1 LRTIVFCF
9 TIVAIFG
16 MFFYPALAT
25 NISTDK
31 SSYNFEDI
39 VHISGTVSPVQ
50 DGQFIILQI
59 TSPGDSDIVTAD
71 QFLPSTD
78 GSFSRSYPAE
88 GPMWTLDGMYTVKIF
103 YENWSETTFQFQSE
117 SEPELPSNSE
127 KTNHDDSS
135 FDTESKNK
143 EQDNAFEEP
152 SKIKT
157 QNPKTKI
164 PGFPDLNKSP
174 DHYFERYEK
183 EPSYKDWFDSQFP
196 DLSIQEVVGYEPTH
210 VTDFPDSSRSP
221 QSYIDRY
228 NNESTYKGWFTSQFP
243 DKTIYEI
250 LGYSEPIKI
259 PAWIKNNAD
268 WWSNGKINDFDFIS
282 GIQYMIEKNI
292 IVIPNLPESS
302 ESGGTVPEWI
312 RNNAGWWADDSITD
326 DDFVKGLE
334 FLVEKGIILIN

>member
-1 LRTIVFCF
+1 
-9 TIVAIFG
+9 

-25 NISTDK
+25 NIYTDK

-71 QFLPSTD
+71 QFLPSAD

-88 GPMWTLDGMYTVKIF
+88 GPKWTLDGMYTVKIF

-117 SEPELPSNSE
+117 SEPEPPSNSK
-127 KTNHDDSS
+127 KTNLDDSS
-135 FDTESKNK
+135 SDTESKNK
-143 EQDNAFEEP
+143 EQGNAIAEP

-157 QNPKTKI
+157 QNSKTKI

-210 VTDFPDSSRSP
+210 VTDFPASSKSP
-221 QSYIDRY
+221 QSYR
-228 NNESTYKGWFTSQFP
+228 
-243 DKTIYEI
+243 
-250 LGYSEPIKI
+250 PI
-259 PAWIKNNAD
+259 
-268 WWSNGKINDFDFIS
+268 
-282 GIQYMIEKNI
+282 Q
-292 IVIPNLPESS
+292 
-302 ESGGTVPEWI
+302 
-312 RNNAGWWADDSITD
+312 
-326 DDFVKGLE
+326 
-334 FLVEKGIILIN
+334 

>member
-1 LRTIVFCF
+1 LRTILFCF

-16 MFFYPALAT
+16 IFFYPAHAT

-31 SSYNFEDI
+31 SSYNYEDI

-59 TSPGDSDIVTAD
+59 INPGDSDIVTAD
-71 QFLPSTD
+71 QFLPSAD

-88 GPMWTLDGMYTVKIF
+88 GPKWTLDGMYTVKIF

-117 SEPELPSNSE
+117 YETEPPSNSE
-127 KTNHDDSS
+127 KTNHDESS
-135 FDTESKNK
+135 SDTESKNM
-143 EQDNAFEEP
+143 EQDNAIAEL

-183 EPSYKDWFDSQFP
+183 ESSYKDWFDSQFP
-196 DLSIQEVVGYEPTH
+196 DLSIQEVVGYESTH
-210 VTDFPDSSRSP
+210 VTNFPDSSKSP
-221 QSYIDRY
+221 QSYIDRH
-228 NNESTYKGWFTSQFP
+228 NNEPAYKDWFDSQFP
-243 DKTIYEI
+243 DITIYEI
-250 LGYSEPIKI
+250 LGFSEPIRI
-259 PAWIKNNAD
+259 PDWIKYNAD
-268 WWSNGKINDFDFIS
+268 WWSTGKINDSDFIS

-292 IVIPNLPESS
+292 LVIPNLPESS
-302 ESGGTVPEWI
+302 ESDGTVPEWI
-312 RNNAGWWADDSITD
+312 RKNAGWWADNSITD